1 MAMRGGFD
9 WITKVVFAL
18 GGLLLMGIALGLMIY
33 APITLVRAFT
43 QTEGLD
49 VELFRSIGY
58 LIVAI
63 AVFDVAKYIFEEEV
77 LSDDERRNAAE
88 TRRSLTKFGSTI
100 VIAVL
105 LESLVMTFEIARE
118 EPAELIYPVF
128 LMLAGT
134 VLFLALAVFQRLSA
148 STERMVQERDPEA
161 AATPP
166 KPSTRKRL

>member
-1 MAMRGGFD
+1 MLRLTD
-9 WITKVVFAL
+9 IVTKCVFAF
-18 GGLLLMGIALGLMIY
+18 GGIVLMLIAIALMIY
-33 APITLVRAFT
+33 APVTLVRAFMD
-43 QTEGLD
+43 TEGLD
-49 VELFRSIGY
+49 AELFRSIGY

-77 LSDDERRNAAE
+77 LSNDERRNAAE

-118 EPAELIYPVF
+118 EPGDLIYPIF

-134 VLFLALAVFQRLSA
+134 VLFIGIGVFQRLSA
-148 STERMVQERDPEA
+148 ATERLVREHDPEA
-161 AATPP
+161 TKTPP
-166 KPSTRKRL
+166 KPSTRKP

>member
-1 MAMRGGFD
+1 MRGGFE
-9 WITKVVFAL
+9 WVTKAVFAL
-18 GGLLLMGIALGLMIY
+18 GGMLLMGIALGLMIY
-33 APITLVRAFT
+33 APITLVRAFMAT
-43 QTEGLD
+43 DGLD
-49 VELFRSIGY
+49 VELFRAIGY

-105 LESLVMTFEIARE
+105 LEGLVMTFELARE
-118 EPAELIYPVF
+118 EPADLIYPVF

-134 VLFLALAVFQRLSA
+134 GLFLAIAVFQRLSA
-148 STERMVQERDPEA
+148 STERLVNEHDPEA
-161 AATPP
+161 AASPP
-166 KPSTRKRL
+166 KPSPRKRA

>member
-1 MAMRGGFD
+1 MRGGFE
-9 WITKVVFAL
+9 WVTKAVFAL
-18 GGLLLMGIALGLMIY
+18 GGVLLMGIALGLMIY
-33 APITLVRAFT
+33 APITLVQSFMD
-43 QTEGLD
+43 TEGLD
-49 VELFRSIGY
+49 AELFRSIGY

-105 LESLVMTFEIARE
+105 LEGLVMTFEIARD
-118 EPAELIYPVF
+118 EPADLIYPVF

-134 VLFLALAVFQRLSA
+134 GLFLAIAIFQRLSA
-148 STERMVQERDPEA
+148 STERMVNERDPEA
-161 AATPP
+161 VPA
-166 KPSTRKRL
+166 KPSSRKG

>member
-1 MAMRGGFD
+1 MTWVVKG
-9 WITKVVFAL
+9 VFAF
-18 GGLLLMGIALGLMIY
+18 GGIALMLIAVALMIY
-33 APITLVRAFT
+33 APVSLFQAWRSG
-43 QTEGLD
+43 QGLD
-49 VELFRSIGY
+49 VELFHAIGY

-77 LSDDERRNAAE
+77 ISDDERRNAAE

-118 EPAELIYPVF
+118 EPSDLIYPVF

-134 VLFLALAVFQRLSA
+134 VLFIAIAVFQRLSA
-148 STERMVQERDPEA
+148 ATEAMVQEHDPEA
-161 AATPP
+161 SKAPP
-166 KPSTRKRL
+166 SPRKRS

>member
-1 MAMRGGFD
+1 MRWVVKG
-9 WITKVVFAL
+9 VFAF
-18 GGLLLMGIALGLMIY
+18 GGIALMLIALSLMVH
-33 APITLVRAFT
+33 APISLFHAWRSP
-43 QTEGLD
+43 EGLD
-49 VELFRSIGY
+49 VELFHTIGY

-118 EPAELIYPVF
+118 EPSDLIYPVF

-134 VLFLALAVFQRLSA
+134 VLFLAIAVFQRLSA
-148 STERMVQERDPEA
+148 STEGMVQERDPEA
-161 AATPP
+161 NKTPA
-166 KPSTRKRL
+166 KPSAPRKRS

>member
-1 MAMRGGFD
+1 MTRGPMR
-9 WITKVVFAL
+9 WIVKAVFAF
-18 GGLLLMGIALGLMIY
+18 GGIMLMLIALGLMIH
-33 APITLVRAFT
+33 APVTLVQAFMA
-43 QTEGLD
+43 TEGLD
-49 VELFRSIGY
+49 AELFRSIGY

-105 LESLVMTFEIARE
+105 LESLVMTFEIARD
-118 EPAELIYPVF
+118 EPSDLIYPVF

-148 STERMVQERDPEA
+148 STEGMVQERDPEA
-161 AATPP
+161 ATTPP
-166 KPSTRKRL
+166 KPSAPRKRP